1 MKNKITVSMIM
12 LMSIAMLNPNLV
24 MAGAAHSTI
33 SYPTWQDSPGYN
45 TPVKDHRFDNV
56 KPILFTP
63 FEDVV
68 TGDDSNKDAVGYFW
82 PIKDSDKTLHYPGK
96 ARIGNS
102 QYINVVAVDSKKV
115 SKIGDSNT
123 ITYTNQ
129 EDIYNLTDDQKK
141 QVEQDLTF
149 LVPIGTFMKPNDPTV
164 YTLMGQYLS
173 TVFPDPQ
180 EIAVTGPSTVAH
192 IVEE

>member
-1 MKNKITVSMIM
+1 MKNKIIM
-12 LMSIAMLNPNLV
+12 AYILMTIAQNQNAILRATDN
-24 MAGAAHSTI
+24 TI
-33 SYPTWQDSPGYN
+33 SYPTYKDSPGYN
-45 TPVKDHRFDNV
+45 TSMKDHRFDNV
-56 KPILFTP
+56 TPILFTP

-68 TGDDSNKDAVGYFW
+68 TGDDSSKDAVGYFW

-123 ITYTNQ
+123 ITYTNK
-129 EDIYNLTDDQKK
+129 EDIYNLTP
-141 QVEQDLTF
+141 EQQQNMMLDLTF

-173 TVFPDPQ
+173 TLFPDPRD
-180 EIAVTGPSTVAH
+180 IAVTGPSTSGH